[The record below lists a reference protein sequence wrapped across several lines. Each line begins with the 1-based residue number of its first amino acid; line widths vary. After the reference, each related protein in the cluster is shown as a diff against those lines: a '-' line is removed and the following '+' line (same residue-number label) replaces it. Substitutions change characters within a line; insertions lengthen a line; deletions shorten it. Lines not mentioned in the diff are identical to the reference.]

1 VFFLFG
7 LFYIFKKFLN
17 GGSFMKNGRKK
28 LLSIAL
34 TSLLAIGLAG
44 CGSKSESSNADKKE
58 GGEIKIGANFEL
70 TGEISTYGTSAVN
83 AIKLAFADINAN
95 GGVLGK
101 QLVLVEKDNKSE
113 STESTSVATALASEG
128 EIVAIL
134 GPISSGNTMA
144 ASQPVIDNKIPL
156 LTPTATNPDVT
167 VDPKS
172 GKVKEYI
179 FRSCYLDSFQGKVT
193 AEFAFND
200 LKAKKAVILIDNGND
215 YSKGLAKY
223 FTENFEKAGGKV
235 IKSEGFISK
244 DNDFRAIIT
253 KIKDTKPDVIF
264 VPAYYE
270 AVGKIVKQAR
280 ELGIDVPFIGTDGWD
295 SPKLVE
301 IAGKNALN
309 NTYFSNHY
317 TPEDTDPKV
326 QTFVNAYKAKY
337 NQTPDALAALAYD
350 SAMLMADAI
359 TRAGVADP
367 EKIKEALAAT
377 KGFAGVTGNVDLDA
391 NHNPIKSVVMI
402 EMKDGKQTVN
412 KKVQP

>member
-1 VFFLFG
+1 
-7 LFYIFKKFLN
+7 
-17 GGSFMKNGRKK
+17 MKNGRKK

-34 TSLLAIGLAG
+34 TSLLAVGLAG

-83 AIKLAFADINAN
+83 AIKLAFDDINAK

-128 EIVAIL
+128 EVVAIL

-144 ASQPVIDNKIPL
+144 ASQPVIDAKIPL

-167 VDPKS
+167 VDPKNN
-172 GKVKEYI
+172 KVKEYI

-193 AEFAFND
+193 AEFAAND

-223 FTENFEKAGGKV
+223 FTENFENAGGKV
-235 IKSEGFISK
+235 VDSEGFISK

-280 ELGIDVPFIGTDGWD
+280 ELGIDVPFVGTDGWD

-326 QTFVNAYKAKY
+326 QAFVKAYKAEY

-359 TRAGVADP
+359 TRAGAADP
-367 EKIKEALAAT
+367 EKIKEALATT
-377 KGFAGVTGNVDLDA
+377 KGFEGVTGKVDLDA